1 MNKKWRIKSEVEK
14 IMESIVLKFVT
25 SGDGGVGK
33 TTLLNRFVNGK
44 FLTDTK
50 MTIGVDFLLKEII
63 LNDIKVTLQLWDFTG
78 QEHLRFMLEKYS
90 YGSQG
95 AFFMFDLN
103 NISRSLRNVEIW
115 WNLIRKHGDI
125 PVLLVGTKY
134 DLVSEIPS
142 NRKRYKMFKNQ
153 IEDIITKYGFVDY
166 IKTSS
171 KTGQNV
177 EEAIIRLTTYILKR
191 IDY

>member
-1 MNKKWRIKSEVEK
+1 MD
-14 IMESIVLKFVT
+14 SIVLKFVT

-33 TTLLNRFVNGK
+33 TTLLNRFVNGR

-63 LNDIKVTLQLWDFTG
+63 LDNIKVTLQLWDFTG

-103 NISRSLRNVEIW
+103 NISRSLRNIEIW
-115 WNLIRKHGDI
+115 WNLIRKHGEI
-125 PVLLVGTKY
+125 PVLLIGTKY

-142 NRKRYKMFKNQ
+142 NQKRYKMFKGLVK
-153 IEDIITKYGFVDY
+153 EMTEKYRFIDY
-166 IKTSS
+166 IKT
-171 KTGQNV
+171 V
-177 EEAIIRLTTYILKR
+177 EWYL
-191 IDY
+191 